1 MSSTPFYMFG
11 LIFFGLFT
19 LFLPDFTAYSLSY
32 VKANHAAE
40 AIIES
45 GQKNGGIDQ
54 AVVNQILDDR
64 NISSDNWSII
74 YTENLVDFNEPM
86 TVQISG
92 SYKIKA
98 LNIISKAFG
107 DSINTNLPINI
118 QRETVG
124 QVYRR

>member
-11 LIFFGLFT
+11 LIFFGLIA
-19 LFLPDFTAYSLSY
+19 LFLPDFTAYSLNY
-32 VKANHAAE
+32 VKANHIAE

-54 AVVNQILDDR
+54 AIVDQILDDR